1 MNSVIPDVSAG
12 HSTTSV
18 TVVLEPSV
26 SLPSFPLAAII
37 EAMSERWDDHAAEDL
52 VSGYMS
58 DLSDASPSGR
68 PMDPPRAAEA
78 NETISH
84 ALGERDP
91 RLLERGLREAERAWR
106 EEPAEGY
113 PAPDYPDG
121 PDE

>member
-12 HSTTSV
+12 HSTRAFTEV
-18 TVVLEPSV
+18 PEPPRP
-26 SLPSFPLAAII
+26 LPSFPLACII

-52 VSGYMS
+52 VSGYLA

-78 NETISH
+78 NEAISH

-91 RLLERGLREAERAWR
+91 RLLEHGLREAERAWC
-106 EEPAEGY
+106 EAPPEGY
-113 PAPDYPDG
+113 QPPELEDF
-121 PDE
+121 DE

>member
-1 MNSVIPDVSAG
+1 MFPDP
-12 HSTTSV
+12 STGRS
-18 TVVLEPSV
+18 TVVLETSIP
-26 SLPSFPLAAII
+26 LPSFPLACII

-78 NETISH
+78 NRAVAD
-84 ALGERDP
+84 ALAERDV
-91 RLLERGLREAERAWR
+91 RLLERALLDAQVAWR

-113 PAPDYPDG
+113 QPPALEDF
-121 PDE
+121 DE

>member
-18 TVVLEPSV
+18 TVVLEPSM

-52 VSGYMS
+52 VSGYLA

-78 NETISH
+78 NRAVAD
-84 ALGERDP
+84 ALAERDG
-91 RLLERGLREAERAWR
+91 RLLERALLDAQVAWCEA
-106 EEPAEGY
+106 PAEGY
-113 PAPDYPDG
+113 QPPELEDF
-121 PDE
+121 DE